1 MANREAVVSWVKQS
15 LWCAG
20 AIISTLLGPIY
31 AAAPPTLGRIT
42 IPRVS
47 SPPQLE
53 DFLDMKPSPAWE
65 DKLAKIDRFTQRTP
79 SDGQPV
85 SQRTE
90 AYLGYDDKNLYAI
103 FICFDSEPGKIRAR
117 LSRRED
123 VFDDD
128 SVELM
133 LDTFHDHR
141 RAYALFSNPLAVQ
154 ADALWTEGQEWD
166 FSFDTV
172 FNTEA
177 KLTPEGFVVMMAIPF
192 RSLRFASNDPQTWGI
207 LLDRDVRR
215 NNESSFWPWY
225 SSRIAGRLNQE
236 GDATGLENISPGHSF
251 QLIPY
256 GIFRSFRDIDLRD
269 LDHPTFTQRDA
280 FGQIGLDA
288 KAVVQDKFVLD
299 ATANPDFSQVESDDP
314 QVTVNQRFEVQFPEK
329 RPFFLE
335 NSYYFQTPIPLLF
348 TRRIVDPQWGVRLT
362 GKDGPWAVGM
372 LVADDASPGT
382 QVAPGDPLFGQHA
395 YFAVGRV
402 SRDLGNQSWLG
413 VMFTDREE
421 GPYFNRVGGID
432 GRFNLNSN
440 WVAAFQGVVSSTLC
454 SDTRNDVCTLGTYL
468 AGPAAEVTLQRD
480 GRKLNYFMDYSDRS
494 DGFRTFTGFDP
505 QPDIHNVYQR
515 VQYSFRPEG
524 KHLISWG
531 PQMEIYH
538 TFDHEGNY
546 LNSGYFP
553 SLKTEFVGQTF
564 LNFYY
569 AKEMEL
575 LRPRDFGVL
584 TSNQKYLRHTSEVEF
599 KTSLYR
605 PISFQLDYRF
615 GTRINYD
622 APDGV
627 APFIAGRT
635 TVNATLTVRPSR
647 SLRVDNTYI
656 LFRLLN
662 RLGAPGS
669 LNNHIIRSKWNYQYT
684 KRLSFRFIGEYNSV
698 LANPTFTFLET
709 TKNFNADFLV
719 TYLVHPSTAIYVG
732 YNSNLENVL
741 LPLRND
747 VDGDLLHGGRMR
759 NDGRGLFIKASY
771 LFRF

>member
-1 MANREAVVSWVKQS
+1 MGASVIAWGRRSCYAALISGLILPGS
-15 LWCAG
+15 LF
-20 AIISTLLGPIY
+20 
-31 AAAPPTLGRIT
+31 AAPPPTFGQVT

-47 SPPQLE
+47 SAPQLE
-53 DFLDMKPSPAWE
+53 DFLQMKPSPAWAG
-65 DKLAKIDRFTQRTP
+65 KLARVDRFVQRVP
-79 SDGQPV
+79 SDGEPV

-103 FICFDSEPGKIRAR
+103 FICFDREPQKIRAR

-128 SVELM
+128 TVELI

-141 RAYALFSNPLAVQ
+141 RGYAFFSNPLGVQ
-154 ADALWTEGQEWD
+154 ADALWTEGQDFD

-172 FNTEA
+172 FSTEA
-177 KLTPEGFVVMMAIPF
+177 RVTPEGFVIEMAIPF

-207 LLDRDVRR
+207 LLNRNIQR
-215 NNESSFWPWY
+215 NNESSFWPQY
-225 SSRIAGRLNQE
+225 SSRITGRLNQE
-236 GDATGLENISPGHSF
+236 ADATGLENISPGRNF

-256 GIFRSFRDIDLRD
+256 GIFRSFREIDLRD
-269 LDHPTFTQRDA
+269 LDHPKFTQRDA
-280 FGQIGLDA
+280 FGQVGLDA
-288 KAVVQDKFVLD
+288 KAVLKDKFVLD
-299 ATANPDFSQVESDDP
+299 ATANPDFSQIESDDP

-335 NSYYFQTPIPLLF
+335 NSNYFQTPIQLLF
-348 TRRIVDPQWGVRLT
+348 TRRIVDPQWGARLT

-372 LVADDASPGT
+372 LVADDASPGAE
-382 QVAPGDPLFGQHA
+382 VAPGDSLFGKHA
-395 YFAVGRV
+395 YFAVGRI
-402 SRDLGNQSWLG
+402 SRDLGSQSSLG
-413 VMFTDREE
+413 VMFTDREV

-432 GRFNLNSN
+432 GRFKLNSN
-440 WVAAFQGVVSSTLC
+440 WIASFQGVVSSTLC
-454 SDTRNDVCTLGTYL
+454 SDTRNNSCTLGTYL

-480 GRKLNYFMDYSDRS
+480 GRKLNYFLDYADRS

-531 PQMEIYH
+531 PQMEVYH
-538 TFDHEGNY
+538 TFDHQGNY

-553 SLKTEFVGQTF
+553 SLRTEFAGQTF

-575 LRPRDFGVL
+575 LRPRDFSTL
-584 TSNQKYLRHTSEVEF
+584 TSNRKYVRHTSEVEF
-599 KTSLYR
+599 KTSVYR
-605 PISFQLDYRF
+605 PISFQMDYRF
-615 GTRINYD
+615 GSRVNYD
-622 APDGV
+622 SPDNV
-627 APFIAGRT
+627 APFLAGRSSVT
-635 TVNATLTVRPSR
+635 TTLTVRPTK
-647 SLRVDNTYI
+647 SLRVDNTYL
-656 LFRLLN
+656 LFRLHN
-662 RLGAPGS
+662 RLGPSGS

-684 KRLSFRFIGEYNSV
+684 RRLSFRFIGEYNAV
-698 LANPTFTFLET
+698 LANPAFTFLET
-709 TKNFNADFLV
+709 SRNFNADFLI

-732 YNSNLENVL
+732 YNSNLENVH
-741 LPLRND
+741 LPLAND
-747 VDGDLLHGGRMR
+747 VDGNLLHSGRLK
-759 NDGRGLFIKASY
+759 NDGRGLFVKASY